1 MRASSGGDIW
11 DDSTRRGPIDARGT
25 KGLRAGNSCRT
36 PGFILARGGSA
47 STTHLQRETP
57 KLDHSRDMRFQIGT
71 GRTRS
76 RLHLFDVRFCVH

>member
-1 MRASSGGDIW
+1 MHGDERAP
-11 DDSTRRGPIDARGT
+11 RGRLLQDAR
-25 KGLRAGNSCRT
+25 R
-36 PGFILARGGSA
+36 FILARGGSA